1 MVAPLQFLIF
11 LCSCT
16 QGPEYHLTRIHE
28 CIVVAM
34 CPLRHPYSYSDT
46 HLHQLTM
53 YNSAFLYSPD
63 YLIVTF
69 EVCTKLLFRLQITT
83 SDHLMGQEYHCLHH
97 VSFRSRMSLFVL
109 LQYTHPQM
117 VIIVCVSVRFQDT
130 YICMSLGNTCTA
142 SLSLCHKITLICVV
156 NMR

>member
-1 MVAPLQFLIF
+1 MVVAPLQFLIF

-83 SDHLMGQEYHCLHH
+83 SDHLMGQKYHCLHH

-109 LQYTHPQM
+109 LQYTRVASPNGYYREPVLVLGFKTHTL
-117 VIIVCVSVRFQDT
+117 C
-130 YICMSLGNTCTA
+130 ICMSLSNTCTV
-142 SLSLCHKITLICVV
+142 SLSQD
-156 NMR
+156 